1 MLSIFS
7 ILFLSAWFVIL
18 LLTLIKKNCDY
29 IFLSMIHVCDII
41 IDIVCY
47 ISIRARFIAT
57 AAICG
62 TVGRWVGGSV
72 GEGFC

>member
-1 MLSIFS
+1 
-7 ILFLSAWFVIL
+7 
-18 LLTLIKKNCDY
+18 
-29 IFLSMIHVCDII
+29 MIHVCDII

-62 TVGRWVGGSV
+62 TVGRWVGGWGLLLTLVDLFAPQENRSNMRPQNKQH
-72 GEGFC
+72 